1 MIYKKYHVLSGY
13 YLTQMVLKMSEKM
26 VRVSFTVP
34 PQVRS
39 DLDYLSTRL
48 GVTKSSLVSE
58 LLGSPLSDLRDLVET
73 VPDNPTPADYLRAK
87 GKSNALIA
95 DRLRSYRAIEGDLF
109 DERSL

>member
-1 MIYKKYHVLSGY
+1 
-13 YLTQMVLKMSEKM
+13 MVLKMSEKM

-58 LLGSPLSDLRDLVET
+58 LLGSPLSDLRDLVES
-73 VPDNPTPADYLRAK
+73 VPENPTPADYLRAK
-87 GKSNALIA
+87 GKSNELISN
-95 DRLRSYRAIEGDLF
+95 RLRSYRAIEGDLF
-109 DERSL
+109 DDRQV